1 MGKRCG
7 AEVIRRHSTE
17 VIRSFPLCAACT
29 DVEAVSEGAGDSTNF
44 ARTVCAAGGCTN
56 VEGGGKE
63 ETFRLAEERW
73 TSLSTGL
80 SSTEAPLACEEGD
93 HVRQ

>member
-44 ARTVCAAGGCTN
+44 ARTVCAAG
-56 VEGGGKE
+56 
-63 ETFRLAEERW
+63 
-73 TSLSTGL
+73 SLVSSCSDAIRCAWL
-80 SSTEAPLACEEGD
+80 SDSG
-93 HVRQ
+93 